1 MIILG
6 LTGGI
11 GMGKSTA
18 ARALRRAGL
27 PVFDADAAVH
37 RLQAP
42 GGRALPAIA
51 AAFPGTVSGGVLD
64 RAALRAAVL
73 ADRGRLRTL
82 EAILHPMVQAEQRR
96 FLARARG
103 AGCRMAVLDVPLLFE
118 TGGDRR
124 VDRVMVVSAPRG
136 VQVARVRQRRRMS
149 DAEIARIIALQMP
162 DAEKRRRA
170 DVVVLTGLSRFHA
183 TRAIRRW
190 LDTLPWDL
198 PVGSKEVRPSFSR
211 KRSKK
216 LLL

>member
-1 MIILG
+1 MIVVG

-18 ARALRRAGL
+18 ARALRLAGI

-51 AAFPGTVSGGVLD
+51 AAFPGTVRDGMLD

-73 ADRGRLRTL
+73 ADRARLRVL
-82 EAILHPMVQAEQRR
+82 EAIIHPMVQAEQRR

-103 AGCRMAVLDVPLLFE
+103 AGRRMAVLDIPLLFE
-118 TGGDRR
+118 TGGAAR
-124 VDRVMVVSAPRG
+124 VDKVMVVSAPLAI
-136 VQVARVRQRRRMS
+136 QMARVHRRRGMS
-149 DAEIARIIALQMP
+149 DGEIARVISLQMP

-170 DVVVLTGLSRFHA
+170 NVVVWTGLSRFHA

-190 LDTLPWDL
+190 LAE
-198 PVGSKEVRPSFSR
+198 GR
-211 KRSKK
+211 KQG
-216 LLL
+216 LLF